1 MLYPFP
7 LRDRQLEYYEW
18 FDARM
23 RQRLLDLVT
32 DEVVAEHQAKP
43 LGQHSDAL
51 DRLLNY
57 FRRGGL
63 ANKVGILKDPGDR
76 NSYRLVRFSGVR
88 GAPAQVLDGPEY
100 SDLNDAYH
108 GAFLQR
114 VGDLRAS
121 LDGDLQ

>member
-23 RQRLLDLVT
+23 RRRLLDLVT
-32 DEVVAEHQAKP
+32 DDIIGEHQAKP
-43 LGQHSDAL
+43 LGQHSDPL

-63 ANKVGILKDPGDR
+63 ANKVGILLDPGGR
-76 NSYRLVRFSGVR
+76 KSFRLVRFSGVR
-88 GAPAQVLDGPEY
+88 GAPAHVLDGPEY
-100 SDLNDAYH
+100 SDLNAAYH

-114 VGDLRAS
+114 VADLRAS
-121 LDGDLQ
+121 LDGDKQ